1 MTAKN
6 MKRPGIVLSVVLL
19 GALAGCGEAPDTGQS
34 GSPASRNNSRRSRKG
49 KVGDVKE
56 SVDLAGLLTE
66 IPEYAGRGRNLFDYG
81 PPPVSDTPPRPT
93 PRPTRTTPTRTT
105 QPAPPRTT
113 APARIDLKF
122 AGFVETRTKAGEKKK
137 YAVFLDGQEIL
148 TGAEGDLV
156 ANRYKIVQ
164 IGLESVT
171 LGVPGSDQTQR
182 IPLRSN

>member
-1 MTAKN
+1 MSAKI
-6 MKRPGIVLSVVLL
+6 MKRLGIVLSVVLL

-34 GSPASRNNSRRSRKG
+34 DSSASRNNSRRSRKG
-49 KVGDVKE
+49 KAGDVKE

-81 PPPVSDTPPRPT
+81 PLPESDTPPRPT
-93 PRPTRTTPTRTT
+93 PTPTPRTTR
-105 QPAPPRTT
+105 PAPPRTT

-122 AGFVETRTKAGEKKK
+122 AGYVETKTAAGTKKK

-156 ANRYKIVQ
+156 ANRYKVIQ

>member
-1 MTAKN
+1 MSAKI
-6 MKRPGIVLSVVLL
+6 MKRLGIVLSVVLL
-19 GALAGCGEAPDTGQS
+19 GALAGCSEAPDTGQS
-34 GSPASRNNSRRSRKG
+34 DSSASRNNSRRSRKG
-49 KVGDVKE
+49 KAGDVKE

-81 PPPVSDTPPRPT
+81 PLPVRDTPPRPT
-93 PRPTRTTPTRTT
+93 PTPPPPPTTRT
-105 QPAPPRTT
+105 APPRTT

-122 AGFVETRTKAGEKKK
+122 AGYVETKTAAGTKKK

-156 ANRYKIVQ
+156 ANRYEIIQ

-171 LGVPGSDQTQR
+171 VGVPGSDQTQR

>member
-1 MTAKN
+1 MSEKSK
-6 MKRPGIVLSVVLL
+6 KRLGIVLSVVLL
-19 GALAGCGEAPDTGQS
+19 GVLAGCGEAPDTGQS
-34 GSPASRNNSRRSRKG
+34 GSSASRNNSRRSRKG
-49 KVGDVKE
+49 KAGDVKE

-81 PPPVSDTPPRPT
+81 PLPVNDTPPQPT
-93 PRPTRTTPTRTT
+93 PKPTPPPPRTTRT
-105 QPAPPRTT
+105 APPRTT

-122 AGFVETRTKAGEKKK
+122 AGYVETKTAAGTKKK
-137 YAVFLDGQEIL
+137 YAVLLDGQEIL

-156 ANRYKIVQ
+156 ANRYKIIQ

-171 LGVPGSDQTQR
+171 LGVPGSDRTQR

>member
-1 MTAKN
+1 MSAKI
-6 MKRPGIVLSVVLL
+6 MKRLGIVLSVVLL
-19 GALAGCGEAPDTGQS
+19 GALSGCGEAPDTGQS
-34 GSPASRNNSRRSRKG
+34 GSSASRNNSRRSRKG
-49 KVGDVKE
+49 KAGDVRE

-81 PPPVSDTPPRPT
+81 PLPVSDTPPRPT
-93 PRPTRTTPTRTT
+93 SKPTPPPPPRTTR
-105 QPAPPRTT
+105 PAPPRTT

-122 AGFVETRTKAGEKKK
+122 AGYVETKTAAGTKKK

-156 ANRYKIVQ
+156 ANRYKIIQ

>member
-1 MTAKN
+1 MSAKI
-6 MKRPGIVLSVVLL
+6 MKRLGLVLSAVLL

-34 GSPASRNNSRRSRKG
+34 GSSASGKSSRRSQKG
-49 KVGDVKE
+49 KAGDVKE

-81 PPPVSDTPPRPT
+81 PLPVSDTPPRPT
-93 PRPTRTTPTRTT
+93 PKPTPTPPTT
-105 QPAPPRTT
+105 RPAPPRTT
-113 APARIDLKF
+113 APTRIDLKF
-122 AGFVETRTKAGEKKK
+122 AGYVETKTAAGTTKK

-156 ANRYKIVQ
+156 ANRYKIIQ